1 MPGFVVPRTVSV
13 QGEVLRPGPYGLE
26 FREERLS
33 TILERSG
40 GATGEAYVPGAQL
53 LRDSV
58 PVGIDLQAAL
68 ANPGSRQDVI
78 LEDGDVLILPPL
90 DPTVLVEGAV
100 AFVSRVVYRD
110 GEGLED
116 YLRRSG
122 GTLADADL
130 DRVSITYPSG
140 ERATVRKTLGFRR
153 YPDVQP
159 GSTIFVPREA
169 EDAGIDWGQVL
180 NQTLT
185 ATTTIITLLLAFER
199 LSGG

>member
-1 MPGFVVPRTVSV
+1 M
-13 QGEVLRPGPYGLE
+13 
-26 FREERLS
+26 
-33 TILERSG
+33 
-40 GATGEAYVPGAQL
+40 
-53 LRDSV
+53 
-58 PVGIDLQAAL
+58 
-68 ANPGSRQDVI
+68 I
-78 LEDGDVLILPPL
+78 LEDGDVLIPPPL

-116 YLRRSG
+116 YLERSG

-153 YPDVQP
+153 YPSVEP

-169 EDAGIDWGQVL
+169 EDEGIDWGQVL